1 MIKKAVFPVAGFGT
15 RMLPATKS
23 IPKELLNIVNKPLI
37 HYAVMEA
44 IAAGIEEIIF
54 VTANHKRALDDYFD
68 DNFQL
73 NQALKE
79 AGKTDLYHEM
89 KDISNRVHPIFV
101 RQKEQKGLGH
111 AILQAASVINDE
123 PFVVILPD
131 DIFYSKESVTK
142 QLVDRFA
149 TVQKSIVGLQSVAP
163 EKTHLYGVVSIDSD
177 EGNGLYKLNDMV
189 EKPKVNPPSN
199 KAIVGRYVLTPD
211 VMDVLASIKPGVGGE
226 IQLTDAILKVC
237 QDDAVYGMEYEGR
250 RFDCGN
256 KEGLLRASIAFARDY
271 PDTLSALIDE
281 TKDLHNN
288 HR

>member
-89 KDISNRVHPIFV
+89 KDIAGRVHPIFV

-111 AILQAASVINDE
+111 AILQAASVINNE

>member
-73 NQALKE
+73 NQSLKE
-79 AGKTDLYHEM
+79 AGKTDLYNDM
-89 KDISNRVHPIFV
+89 KDISSRVHPIFV

-111 AILQAASVINDE
+111 AILQAASVINNE

-131 DIFYSKESVTK
+131 DIFYAKESVTK
-142 QLVDRFA
+142 QLVDRFS
-149 TVQKSIVGLQSVAP
+149 TVQKSIVGLQAVEP
-163 EKTHLYGVVSIDSD
+163 DKTHLYGVVAIESD

-189 EKPKVNPPSN
+189 EKPKTNPPSN

-211 VMDVLASIKPGVGGE
+211 VMDALASIKPGVGGE
-226 IQLTDAILKVC
+226 IQLTDAILQVC
-237 QDDAVYGMEYEGR
+237 QNDAVYGMEYEGR

-271 PDTLSALIDE
+271 PDTLTALIDE